1 MIGEPSSLPEELRR
15 GLGGPIRWRLLLAL
29 VVVGGFA
36 LLHRI
41 DALLQRDY
49 GREAQAQAVQAD
61 ALIEGAVWQRAQLLT
76 TLAALIASAHGSRD
90 EVERFDVLAREI
102 RREMPDIATVYLL
115 DARGAVRQA
124 RGEDAV
130 PGGTLTHRAFP
141 LRAPAMRQAAEQ
153 RGVAATAPLTLADG
167 RPGTLMYVPILEGER
182 LTGYVAGAFAYER
195 LFTRALAGQ
204 LRGRF
209 AWRVLD
215 ERGDVI
221 ATSAG
226 YPTRIARD
234 IQRPLALPGGHGWT
248 LHVAVESMQPII
260 ARTLNWTTGAIV
272 LVLVVFLALREE
284 FRARRFAA
292 YSHDLELLSRD
303 LLDANMRLEERS
315 QQIAEANRAKSR
327 FLANVSHELR
337 TPLNAIVG
345 YNALALDGMYGE
357 LPQPLR
363 ASHQRVQAA
372 ADHLL
377 SLVNDVL
384 DLSKIEV
391 GRMDLEIEVVDLGS
405 VLDGVAT
412 VVEPAAEAKGLRV
425 DVVVARDLPKIATDP
440 RHLRQILLNLVANAI
455 KFTERGSVTVVAKR
469 DGDQVAISVEDT
481 GIGIASTDLERIF
494 EEFEQVRPSGRGDSM
509 QRGTGLGL
517 AIARKMARLLG
528 GDVSV
533 ASQLGR
539 GSCFTLLLPSAR
551 RQTPPSGVPDFDSPE
566 GDPDREGAVH
576 VAAAVGTSRSST
588 PGAAMPD
595 GQHASARGGAA
606 DEPNSAPRPDEP
618 HGEPGARG

>member
-1 MIGEPSSLPEELRR
+1 MIGQTSHLPEELRR
-15 GLGGPIRWRLLLAL
+15 GLGSPIRWRLLLAL
-29 VVVGGFA
+29 VVLSGFA

-41 DALLQRDY
+41 DALLRRDY
-49 GREAQAQAVQAD
+49 GREALAQAVQAD
-61 ALIEGAVWQRAQLLT
+61 ALIESAVSQRAQLLT
-76 TLAALIASAHGSRD
+76 TLAALTASAHGSRD
-90 EVERFDVLAREI
+90 EFERFDVLANEI
-102 RREMPDIATVYLL
+102 RREMPDIAMVYLL
-115 DARGAVRQA
+115 DPRGGVRLA
-124 RGEDAV
+124 RGEEV
-130 PGGTLTHRAFP
+130 LPGGKLAHRAFP
-141 LRAPAMRQAAEQ
+141 LRAPAMRRAAEEH
-153 RGVAATAPLTLADG
+153 GVAATAPLTLANG
-167 RPGTLMYVPILEGER
+167 QPGTLLYVPILEDDR
-182 LTGYVAGAFAYER
+182 LTGYVAGAFAYEG

-221 ATSAG
+221 ATSTG
-226 YPTRIARD
+226 YPSHIARV
-234 IQRPLALPGGHGWT
+234 ITRPLALPGGHGWT
-248 LHVAVESMQPII
+248 LEVAIESMQPLI

-272 LVLVVFLALREE
+272 LLLVTFLALREE

-292 YSHDLELLSRD
+292 YSRDLELLSRD

-315 QQIAEANRAKSR
+315 QQTAEANRAKSR

-391 GRMDLEIEVVDLGS
+391 GRMDLEPEPVDLGAI
-405 VLDGVAT
+405 LDGVAT
-412 VVEPAAEAKGLRV
+412 VIEPVADAKGLRV
-425 DVVVARDLPKIATDP
+425 DVVVARDLPKIETDP
-440 RHLRQILLNLVANAI
+440 RHLRQILLNLAANAI
-455 KFTERGSVTVVAKR
+455 KFTERGSVTIVAKR
-469 DGDQVAISVEDT
+469 IDDAIVIAVEDT
-481 GIGIASTDLERIF
+481 GIGIGESDLERIF

-528 GDVSV
+528 GDVTV
-533 ASQLGR
+533 VSQAGR
-539 GSCFTLLLPSAR
+539 GSCFTLTLPIAPQPASASAAPGS
-551 RQTPPSGVPDFDSPE
+551 TPE
-566 GDPDREGAVH
+566 RTEH
-576 VAAAVGTSRSST
+576 ESRSTSNADVKR
-588 PGAAMPD
+588 AAHNAA
-595 GQHASARGGAA
+595 GVHAFENDLMSGRGGEPLHEGRGASDDIAA
-606 DEPNSAPRPDEP
+606 RQDPL
-618 HGEPGARG
+618 RGVD

>member
-1 MIGEPSSLPEELRR
+1 MIGQSSHLPDELRR

-29 VVVGGFA
+29 VVVSGVA
-36 LLHRI
+36 LLNRI

-49 GREAQAQAVQAD
+49 GREALAQAVQAD
-61 ALIEGAVWQRAQLLT
+61 ALIEGSVWQRAQLLT
-76 TLAALIASAHGSRD
+76 TLAALTASAHGSRD
-90 EVERFDVLAREI
+90 EIERFDVLAGEI

-115 DARGAVRQA
+115 DGRGAVRQA

-153 RGVAATAPLTLADG
+153 HGVAATAPLTLADG
-167 RPGTLMYVPILEGER
+167 RPGTLMYVPIMAGER

-221 ATSAG
+221 ATSAA

-234 IQRPLALPGGHGWT
+234 IARPLALPGGHGWT
-248 LHVAVESMQPII
+248 LHVAVESMQPVM

-272 LVLVVFLALREE
+272 LLLVVFLALREE

-292 YSHDLELLSRD
+292 YSRDLELLSRD

-315 QQIAEANRAKSR
+315 QQISDANRAKSR

-345 YNALALDGMYGE
+345 YNALALDGMYGD

-391 GRMDLEIEVVDLGS
+391 GRMDLEIESVDLDA

-425 DVVVARDLPKIATDP
+425 DVVAARDLPKIETDP

-469 DGDQVAISVEDT
+469 DGDKVAISVEDT
-481 GIGIASTDLERIF
+481 GVGIADADLERIF
-494 EEFEQVRPSGRGDSM
+494 EEFEQVRPNGRGDSM

-533 ASQLGR
+533 ISQIGR
-539 GSCFTLLLPSAR
+539 GSCFTVVLPTVQQQSPTSTVHTFETRDAARNPQPERHVEPNGEPSSAAR
-551 RQTPPSGVPDFDSPE
+551 SVESHAEPD
-566 GDPDREGAVH
+566 
-576 VAAAVGTSRSST
+576 
-588 PGAAMPD
+588 
-595 GQHASARGGAA
+595 ARG
-606 DEPNSAPRPDEP
+606 
-618 HGEPGARG
+618 

>member
-1 MIGEPSSLPEELRR
+1 MK
-15 GLGGPIRWRLLLAL
+15 
-29 VVVGGFA
+29 
-36 LLHRI
+36 
-41 DALLQRDY
+41 
-49 GREAQAQAVQAD
+49 GRSRSARE
-61 ALIEGAVWQRAQLLT
+61 LLT
-76 TLAALIASAHGSRD
+76 TLAALTASAHGARD
-90 EVERFDVLAREI
+90 ELERFDVLAAEI

-124 RGEDAV
+124 RGEDV
-130 PGGTLTHRAFP
+130 LPGGKLAHRAFP
-141 LRAPAMRQAAEQ
+141 LRAPAMRRAAEEH
-153 RGVAATAPLTLADG
+153 GVAATAPLTLADG
-167 RPGTLMYVPILEGER
+167 RPGTLLYVPIMEGNR

-209 AWRVLD
+209 AWRVFD

-221 ATSAG
+221 ATSAS

-234 IQRPLALPGGHGWT
+234 IERPLELPGGHGWT
-248 LHVAVESMQPII
+248 LHVAIGSMQPLM

-272 LVLVVFLALREE
+272 ILLVASLALREE

-292 YSHDLELLSRD
+292 YSRDLELLSRD

-345 YNALALDGMYGE
+345 YNALALDGMYGD

-377 SLVNDVL
+377 GLVNDVL

-391 GRMDLEIEVVDLGS
+391 GRMDLEIEPVDLDA

-425 DVVVARDLPKIATDP
+425 DVVVGRDVPKIETDP

-469 DGDQVAISVEDT
+469 TGDMIAIVVEDT
-481 GIGIASTDLERIF
+481 GIGIADTDRERIF

-517 AIARKMARLLG
+517 AIARKLARLLG
-528 GDVSV
+528 GDVTVVSN
-533 ASQLGR
+533 LGR
-539 GSCFTLLLPSAR
+539 GSCFTLALPCTHT
-551 RQTPPSGVPDFDSPE
+551 TPASGVPTFDLQRAEREAGAELHVESAA
-566 GDPDREGAVH
+566 PDDRRAASGH
-576 VAAAVGTSRSST
+576 DDTVAPHPAPSSDDSRT
-588 PGAAMPD
+588 
-595 GQHASARGGAA
+595 
-606 DEPNSAPRPDEP
+606 
-618 HGEPGARG
+618 EPGARG

>member
-1 MIGEPSSLPEELRR
+1 MIGQTSHLPEELRR
-15 GLGGPIRWRLLLAL
+15 GLAGPIRWRLLLAL
-29 VVVGGFA
+29 IVISGIA

-41 DALLQRDY
+41 DVLLQRDY
-49 GREAQAQAVQAD
+49 GREALAQAVQAD
-61 ALIEGAVWQRAQLLT
+61 ALIEGAVSQRAQLLT
-76 TLAALIASAHGSRD
+76 SLAALTASAHGSRD
-90 EVERFDVLAREI
+90 EVERFDVLAGEI

-115 DARGAVRQA
+115 DARGGVRLA

-130 PGGTLTHRAFP
+130 PGGTLAHRAFP

-167 RPGTLMYVPILEGER
+167 RPGTLMYVPIMDGNR

-221 ATSAG
+221 ATSAA
-226 YPTRIARD
+226 YPQHIARD
-234 IQRPLALPGGHGWT
+234 IQRPLALPGGHGWV
-248 LHVAVESMQPII
+248 LHVAIESMQPLM

-272 LVLVVFLALREE
+272 LLLVAFLALREE
-284 FRARRFAA
+284 FRARRFAT
-292 YSHDLELLSRD
+292 YSRDLELLSRD

-357 LPQPLR
+357 LPQPLH

-391 GRMDLEIEVVDLGS
+391 GRMDLEVESVDLDS
-405 VLDGVAT
+405 VLDSVAT

-425 DVVVARDLPKIATDP
+425 DVVVARDLPKIETDP

-469 DGDQVAISVEDT
+469 AGDKISISVEDT
-481 GIGIASTDLERIF
+481 GIGIAESNLDRIF

-533 ASQLGR
+533 ISHLGR
-539 GSCFTLLLPSAR
+539 GSCFTLLLPSTHR
-551 RQTPPSGVPDFDSPE
+551 TTPTAGTPVVGADR
-566 GDPDREGAVH
+566 DPASTTPLEAV
-576 VAAAVGTSRSST
+576 ADAET
-588 PGAAMPD
+588 D
-595 GQHASARGGAA
+595 ARG
-606 DEPNSAPRPDEP
+606 
-618 HGEPGARG
+618 

>member
-1 MIGEPSSLPEELRR
+1 MIGPSSNLPDDLRR
-15 GLGGPIRWRLLLAL
+15 GLAGPIRWRLLLAVI
-29 VVVGGFA
+29 VVSGIA

-49 GREAQAQAVQAD
+49 GREAMAQALQAE
-61 ALIEGAVWQRAQLLT
+61 ALIEGAVLQRTQMLT
-76 TLAALIASAHGSRD
+76 TLSALTASARGARD
-90 EVERFDVLAREI
+90 EIDRFDVLANEI

-115 DARGAVRQA
+115 DARGTVRLA
-124 RGEDAV
+124 RGEDV
-130 PGGTLTHRAFP
+130 LPDGGLAHRAFP
-141 LRAPAMRQAAEQ
+141 LRAPAMKQAAEEHA
-153 RGVAATAPLTLADG
+153 VAATAPLTLSNG
-167 RPGTLMYVPILEGER
+167 RPGTLMYVPILDGDR

-195 LFTRALAGQ
+195 LFSRALAGQ
-204 LRGRF
+204 LHGRF
-209 AWRVLD
+209 SWRVLD

-221 ATSAG
+221 ASSTT
-226 YPTRIARD
+226 YPERVARD
-234 IQRPLALPGGHGWT
+234 IERPLALPGGHGWT
-248 LHVAVESMQPII
+248 LHVAIESLQPFM
-260 ARTLNWTTGAIV
+260 ARALNWTTGAIV
-272 LVLVVFLALREE
+272 LLLVVFLALREE
-284 FRARRFAA
+284 FRSRRFAA
-292 YSHDLELLSRD
+292 YSRDLELLSRD

-357 LPQPLR
+357 VPAPLR

-391 GRMDLEIEVVDLGS
+391 GRMDLEIEPVDVGA
-405 VLDGVAT
+405 VLDAVAT

-425 DVVVARDLPKIATDP
+425 DVVVARDLPRIETDP

-455 KFTERGSVTVVAKR
+455 KFTERGAVTVVAKR
-469 DGDQVAISVEDT
+469 DADDNIAIDVEDT
-481 GIGIASTDLERIF
+481 GIGIADGDIDRIF

-517 AIARKMARLLG
+517 AIARKLARLLG
-528 GDVSV
+528 GEVVV

-539 GSCFTLLLPSAR
+539 GSCFTLTLPSAVR
-551 RQTPPSGVPDFDSPE
+551 TTPSSGMPAIPDES
-566 GDPDREGAVH
+566 
-576 VAAAVGTSRSST
+576 AAADDKPHHVRSAIDPATPTAPSSSSTLLEDDTDPRGHGTFTRSSE
-588 PGAAMPD
+588 
-595 GQHASARGGAA
+595 ARA
-606 DEPNSAPRPDEP
+606 DDRPR
-618 HGEPGARG
+618 G